1 MEIEKIFYRCDGE
14 VESCTKES
22 CFKNG
27 GGCRHTLNPEHAVNF
42 RKTASGLQLFE
53 KIPETE
59 DEKQPIKE
67 IDYAGKSIAEI
78 LDLLP

>member
-1 MEIEKIFYRCDGE
+1 M
-14 VESCTKES
+14 
-22 CFKNG
+22 
-27 GGCRHTLNPEHAVNF
+27 HTTNPEHAVNF
-42 RKTASGLQLFE
+42 QKSVSGRELFE

-59 DEKQPIKE
+59 EEKQPIKE